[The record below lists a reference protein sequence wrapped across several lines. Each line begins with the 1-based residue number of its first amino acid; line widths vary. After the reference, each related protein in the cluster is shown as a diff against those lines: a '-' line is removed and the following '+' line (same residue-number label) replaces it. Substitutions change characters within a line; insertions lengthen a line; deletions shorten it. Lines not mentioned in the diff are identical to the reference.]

1 MDKDNLR
8 IILEQNGV
16 DQDQAEDI
24 ISLLDTQGIQTE
36 LVSET
41 TYDKEALTQQLLN
54 EPDWRRKAAIAARL
68 YNINNYDE

>member
-1 MDKDNLR
+1 MDKDNLQ

-24 ISLLDTQGIQTE
+24 ITLLDNEGIQTE

-41 TYDKEALTQQLLN
+41 TSNKEALTQQLLN

-68 YNINNYDE
+68 YNINHYEQ

>member
-16 DQDQAEDI
+16 DQNEAEDI
-24 ISLLDTQGIQTE
+24 IELISHEGIQTE
-36 LVSET
+36 VVSEST
-41 TYDKEALTQQLLN
+41 FDKEALIQQLLN

-68 YNINNYDE
+68 YNINNYEE